1 MFLHVQRLTVCI
13 YILYHFRDIFR
24 TSSYPPRDPAT
35 WPHTH
40 THERQ
45 IFAWGKKFLG
55 GLEHSLEQQ
64 LLTVGCSFL
73 AASELQRLRWTDSW
87 TAFFRTMTIMTDHFR
102 GTVSIWM
109 VQDLFATVASLRAA
123 LLQVGHPSNLTEV
136 SNIGLLT
143 LRSCDRPA
151 TKPTIFRDSTQHSQ
165 SFLQLRSMKHKL
177 LVYI

>member
-24 TSSYPPRDPAT
+24 TSSYPPRDPAM
-35 WPHTH
+35 WP
-40 THERQ
+40 E
-45 IFAWGKKFLG
+45 AKSSLG
-55 GLEHSLEQQ
+55 AQSILWSSSCWQ
-64 LLTVGCSFL
+64 S
-73 AASELQRLRWTDSW
+73 AARFWRHQNSRGSDGWTDSW
-87 TAFFRTMTIMTDHFR
+87 TAFFRTMTMMTDYFR

-123 LLQVGHPSNLTEV
+123 LLPVGHPSSNLTEV

-165 SFLQLRSMKHKL
+165 SFLQLRSIKQTISVHTPFG
-177 LVYI
+177 